1 VCEKSKDAKG
11 MKNIIS
17 HQYGSID
24 NKIVFHSINE
34 ELVEDINKFLDEIR
48 KV

>member
-1 VCEKSKDAKG
+1 MKNAKG

-24 NKIVFHSINE
+24 DRVVFDSINE
-34 ELVEDINKFLDEIR
+34 ELLGDINKFLNEVR
-48 KV
+48 KFK